1 VPYSLVYQKAS
12 AVEVD
17 PLCLMLN
24 ELFKS
29 NSMFAL
35 LSLGPNWHGLLMH
48 HVEVKTIVEKIKT
61 RRKKKR
67 KVVKQEEKEPEPE
80 KPVEKSEIVSV
91 VNSSNL
97 KIKFV
102 TDKLQQQ
109 VPAPP
114 VEQPP
119 VEKEKVE
126 EEPEY
131 EEIEEEVE
139 VEKNGL
145 MMVVL
150 TPGVS
155 VEWLGEI
162 NNLVGAATAGSKLL
176 PIKRG
181 KKTKLRHIHKGQHEV
196 AFD

>member
-1 VPYSLVYQKAS
+1 
-12 AVEVD
+12 
-17 PLCLMLN
+17 
-24 ELFKS
+24 
-29 NSMFAL
+29 MFAL

-61 RRKKKR
+61 KRKKKR

-102 TDKLQQQ
+102 TDKSQQQ
-109 VPAPP
+109 VPALP

-131 EEIEEEVE
+131 EEIEEDVE
-139 VEKNGL
+139 VEKNG
-145 MMVVL
+145 
-150 TPGVS
+150 TAQP
-155 VEWLGEI
+155 I
-162 NNLVGAATAGSKLL
+162 NRRL
-176 PIKRG
+176 
-181 KKTKLRHIHKGQHEV
+181 QY
-196 AFD
+196 

>member
-1 VPYSLVYQKAS
+1 
-12 AVEVD
+12 
-17 PLCLMLN
+17 MFN

-48 HVEVKTIVEKIKT
+48 HIEVKTIVEKIKT
-61 RRKKKR
+61 KRKKKR
-67 KVVKQEEKEPEPE
+67 KIVKQEEKEPEPE
-80 KPVEKSEIVSV
+80 KPVEKSEIVSA

-102 TDKLQQQ
+102 TDKSAQQ
-109 VPAPP
+109 PAAP

-131 EEIEEEVE
+131 EEVEEEIE
-139 VEKNGL
+139 VEKNGRS
-145 MMVVL
+145 
-150 TPGVS
+150 TS
-155 VEWLGEI
+155 
-162 NNLVGAATAGSKLL
+162 
-176 PIKRG
+176 
-181 KKTKLRHIHKGQHEV
+181 
-196 AFD
+196 F